1 MMLPG
6 PLVWSLKSAARGST
20 VESVLRRL
28 AFALGVLSLLSLWT
42 FLYHLIRQQG
52 RILLRLDQLN
62 ERLPLGRIAPGAADG
77 QQMFPPG
84 ISVGDVFPSF
94 RLPDVGGEMMA
105 LEDLRGKRAV
115 LVHWGTQCGF
125 CDQIAP
131 ELAELEDDLR
141 KRNTEL
147 LLVSSGGVEQNRQ
160 YVAEHGLRFRTILQP
175 LGEPIEA
182 FRTLGTP
189 VAYLLDEQGKVA
201 APLAVGANQVPALVR
216 EAAAGKK
223 RPVNQRGLE
232 ASKIEREGLKAGTP
246 APAFELPTLDGQP
259 LSLREYRGRRLLLV
273 FSDPDCGPCDA
284 LSPELARLHRDHR
297 DDGLALLMVSRGA
310 PEENRR
316 KAEQYGI
323 DFPLVIQPGWKVSK
337 QYGIFET
344 PVAFLIDRDG
354 VIERNVAKGKGEIL
368 ALAGEGL
375 RARRGAPVD

>member
-1 MMLPG
+1 VG
-6 PLVWSLKSAARGST
+6 SLKPAAGGST
-20 VESVLRRL
+20 GESVLRRL
-28 AFALGVLSLLSLWT
+28 AFALGVLSLFSLWT
-42 FLYHLIRQQG
+42 FLYHLLRQQG

-62 ERLPLGRIAPGAADG
+62 ERLPLAGIAPGVADG
-77 QQMFPPG
+77 PQMFPQG
-84 ISVGDVFPSF
+84 ISVGDIFPSF
-94 RLPDVGGEMMA
+94 RLPDVGGEMVA
-105 LEDLRGKRAV
+105 LEDLRGKRVV

-131 ELAELEDDLR
+131 ELAGLEDDLR

-147 LLVSSGGVEQNRQ
+147 LLVSSGEAERNRQ
-160 YVAEHGLRFRTILQP
+160 YAAEHGLRFRTILQP
-175 LGEPIEA
+175 VEEPIEA
-182 FRTLGTP
+182 FRMLGTP

-201 APLAVGANQVPALVR
+201 APLAVGANEVPALVR

-232 ASKIEREGLKAGTP
+232 ASKIEREGLKAGTL
-246 APAFELPTLDGQP
+246 APEFELPTLDGQP
-259 LSLREYRGRRLLLV
+259 LSLRDYRGRRLLLV
-273 FSDPDCGPCDA
+273 FSDPHCGPCDA
-284 LSPELARLHRDHR
+284 LAPDLARLHREKR
-297 DDGLALLMVSRGA
+297 DDGPALLMVSRGE

-354 VIERNVAKGKGEIL
+354 VIERNVANGKGEIL
-368 ALAGEGL
+368 ALAEEGL
-375 RARRGAPVD
+375 RAGRGAPVG